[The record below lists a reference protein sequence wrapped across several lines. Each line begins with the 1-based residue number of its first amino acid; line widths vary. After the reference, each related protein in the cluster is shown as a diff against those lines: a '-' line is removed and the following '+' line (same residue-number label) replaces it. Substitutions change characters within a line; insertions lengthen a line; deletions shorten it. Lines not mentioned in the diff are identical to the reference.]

1 MSSTRWIYL
10 ILNRL
15 IKISYCKGWPG
26 FAVSEA
32 AGGVRASGTRT
43 RALELR
49 RVGPTD
55 DGRHQMSAS
64 AQHTVGFADGDLP
77 LEDRRA
83 GSDADCLRYVAPGP
97 GVGPGGRNWSAHSIR
112 ANDPH
117 AKFRSIWICALPWT
131 TLIADQVC

>member
-1 MSSTRWIYL
+1 MLLTRWIYL
-10 ILNRL
+10 ILSSL

-64 AQHTVGFADGDLP
+64 AQHTVSFADGDLP

-83 GSDADCLRYVAPGP
+83 GSDADCLPLCGP
-97 GVGPGGRNWSAHSIR
+97 GAGRTPGR
-112 ANDPH
+112 PQLV
-117 AKFRSIWICALPWT
+117 RSLT
-131 TLIADQVC
+131 